1 MLTPQKLTVDQF
13 TLCQK
18 SGVYLHNVVIFYCK
32 EALLKWEIINIMIY
46 DEKRLRER
54 EEFEFH
60 IITFNHL

>member
-1 MLTPQKLTVDQF
+1 M
-13 TLCQK
+13 
-18 SGVYLHNVVIFYCK
+18 
-32 EALLKWEIINIMIY
+32 LKWEIINIMIY